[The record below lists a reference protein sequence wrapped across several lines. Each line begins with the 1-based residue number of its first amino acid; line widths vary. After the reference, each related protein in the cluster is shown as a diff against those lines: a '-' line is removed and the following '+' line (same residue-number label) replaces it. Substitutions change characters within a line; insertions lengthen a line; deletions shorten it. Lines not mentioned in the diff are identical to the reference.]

1 MGDGTNLWHFF
12 LFPGR
17 GKKDRLGLLMLGG
30 LFKSGML
37 AVGLKG
43 IALLAGKAL
52 MVAKIALVL
61 SVIVGLN
68 KLFSSGHDEGT
79 TTYEIVKH
87 PHVTHA
93 HTHSSSYGH
102 FDPGSHEYKRSMQT
116 QDASVYPHLLAYM
129 GQIQSKTA

>member
-1 MGDGTNLWHFF
+1 LGDGTKLWHF
-12 LFPGR
+12 LLLPGR
-17 GKKDRLGLLMLGG
+17 GKKDKLGLLMLGG

-37 AVGLKG
+37 AIGLKG

-61 SVIVGLN
+61 SIIIGLS
-68 KLFSSGHDEGT
+68 KLFSSGNGEGT

-87 PHVTHA
+87 PHITHS

-102 FDPGSHEYKRSMQT
+102 FDPGSHDYKRSMQT
-116 QDASVYPHLLAYM
+116 QDASVYPHLLAYT
-129 GQIQSKTA
+129 GQRQSQTA